1 MKNALLKLTAFII
14 LTAVFKDALAA
25 DTASGSSVLP
35 YETWLKTI
43 QKSLT
48 GPVAFSVSLIG
59 IVSCGATLIF
69 TGGEMGRF
77 MRSIVYLVMVMTL
90 LVGAN
95 TLMSSLFNGATIE
108 LSSELS
114 SEHSSE
120 ISSELDPISNEMS
133 LNDKSRKLNEK
144 TLSDR
149 ATSSIGLDSIELDLS
164 KKTAKVTALAGSSS
178 NLSAKDY
185 ASTNLSSTNQT
196 SANLS
201 STLIDS
207 PKGYKASQYLDS
219 FNDVK
224 HDSVFSSFKFSFH
237 QDEAL
242 MAAC

>member
-95 TLMSSLFNGATIE
+95 TLMSSLINGATIE

-114 SEHSSE
+114 SE
-120 ISSELDPISNEMS
+120 LAPISNEMS
-133 LNDKSRKLNEK
+133 LNDKSHKLNEK

-185 ASTNLSSTNQT
+185 ASTNLSSTNLT

-224 HDSVFSSFKFSFH
+224 HDSVFGSFKFSFH

>member
-1 MKNALLKLTAFII
+1 MRNVLLKLTAFII
-14 LTAVFKDALAA
+14 LISFFKDTLAA

-95 TLMSSLFNGATIE
+95 TLMSSLFNGATFE
-108 LSSELS
+108 PYKAPYKTFQSADLSMS
-114 SEHSSE
+114 S
-120 ISSELDPISNEMS
+120 DKA
-133 LNDKSRKLNEK
+133 DKS
-144 TLSDR
+144 LSDR
-149 ATSSIGLDSIELDLS
+149 QITSNDQLISYEE
-164 KKTAKVTALAGSSS
+164 TFTRA
-178 NLSAKDY
+178 
-185 ASTNLSSTNQT
+185 LSSVNRQVKM
-196 SANLS
+196 SEN
-201 STLIDS
+201 LIDN
-207 PKGYKASQYLDS
+207 PKSGRNSHNTNS

-224 HDSVFSSFKFSFH
+224 TAFEDSFSFSFYKNE
-237 QDEAL
+237 DL
-242 MAAC
+242 KAAC

>member
-1 MKNALLKLTAFII
+1 MKNTLLKLTAFII
-14 LTAVFKDALAA
+14 LTAVFKDVLAA

-108 LSSELS
+108 LTSELA
-114 SEHSSE
+114 
-120 ISSELDPISNEMS
+120 PISNEMS
-133 LNDKSRKLNEK
+133 LSNKSLKLNEK

-149 ATSSIGLDSIELDLS
+149 ATSSKELAHS
-164 KKTAKVTALAGSSS
+164 MKTAKITALADGSLNISTKDSS
-178 NLSAKDY
+178 
-185 ASTNLSSTNQT
+185 STNLVST
-196 SANLS
+196 NLS

-207 PKGYKASQYLDS
+207 PKGYKASQYQDS

-224 HDSVFSSFKFSFH
+224 HDSVLGSFKFSFYK
-237 QDEAL
+237 DETL
-242 MAAC
+242 MVAC

>member
-14 LTAVFKDALAA
+14 LTAVFKDTLAA

-108 LSSELS
+108 VSSELT
-114 SEHSSE
+114 
-120 ISSELDPISNEMS
+120 SELTSERAPISNEMS
-133 LNDKSRKLNEK
+133 LSSKTHKLNEK

-149 ATSSIGLDSIELDLS
+149 ASSSKELDLS
-164 KKTAKVTALAGSSS
+164 KKTAKITALTGNSS
-178 NLSAKDY
+178 NLSSKGSSSANLV
-185 ASTNLSSTNQT
+185 ST
-196 SANLS
+196 NLS

-207 PKGYKASQYLDS
+207 PKGYKASQYQDS

-237 QDEAL
+237 KDEAL
-242 MAAC
+242 MVAC

>member
-1 MKNALLKLTAFII
+1 MKITLLKLAFLIV
-14 LTAVFKDALAA
+14 LTSVFKDALAA

-95 TLMSSLFNGATIE
+95 TLMSSLFNGATV
-108 LSSELS
+108 
-114 SEHSSE
+114 E
-120 ISSELDPISNEMS
+120 IAPISNEIT
-133 LNDKSRKLNEK
+133 LNNNESKSQEKTISDRMTHLNEH
-144 TLSDR
+144 
-149 ATSSIGLDSIELDLS
+149 
-164 KKTAKVTALAGSSS
+164 
-178 NLSAKDY
+178 
-185 ASTNLSSTNQT
+185 NLSSKLQDLTHDNT
-196 SANLS
+196 SLS

-207 PKGYKASQYLDS
+207 PKGNRASHIMDT
-219 FNDVK
+219 FNEVNVNTLE
-224 HDSVFSSFKFSFH
+224 SNFSFSFH
-237 QDEAL
+237 KNKALIEA
-242 MAAC
+242 C

>member
-1 MKNALLKLTAFII
+1 MKITLLKLAFLIV
-14 LTAVFKDALAA
+14 LTSVFKDALAA

-95 TLMSSLFNGATIE
+95 TLMSSLFNGATV
-108 LSSELS
+108 
-114 SEHSSE
+114 E
-120 ISSELDPISNEMS
+120 IAPISNEIS
-133 LNDKSRKLNEK
+133 LNNNESKSQEKTISDRMTHLNEH
-144 TLSDR
+144 
-149 ATSSIGLDSIELDLS
+149 
-164 KKTAKVTALAGSSS
+164 
-178 NLSAKDY
+178 
-185 ASTNLSSTNQT
+185 NLSSKLQALTHDNT
-196 SANLS
+196 SLS

-207 PKGYKASQYLDS
+207 PKGNRASHIMDT
-219 FNDVK
+219 FNEVNI
-224 HDSVFSSFKFSFH
+224 STLESNFSFSFH
-237 QDEAL
+237 KNKALIEA
-242 MAAC
+242 C

>member
-108 LSSELS
+108 LTSELA
-114 SEHSSE
+114 
-120 ISSELDPISNEMS
+120 PISNEMS
-133 LNDKSRKLNEK
+133 LSNKSLKLNEK

-149 ATSSIGLDSIELDLS
+149 ATSSKELALS
-164 KKTAKVTALAGSSS
+164 MKTAKITALADGSLNISTKDSS
-178 NLSAKDY
+178 A
-185 ASTNLSSTNQT
+185 T
-196 SANLS
+196 NLS

-207 PKGYKASQYLDS
+207 PKGYKASQYQDS

-224 HDSVFSSFKFSFH
+224 HDSVLGSFKFSFYK
-237 QDEAL
+237 DETL
-242 MAAC
+242 MVAC

>member
-1 MKNALLKLTAFII
+1 MKITLLKLAFLIV
-14 LTAVFKDALAA
+14 LTSVFKDALAA

-95 TLMSSLFNGATIE
+95 TLMSSLFNGATV
-108 LSSELS
+108 
-114 SEHSSE
+114 E
-120 ISSELDPISNEMS
+120 IAPISNEMA
-133 LNDKSRKLNEK
+133 LNNNKSKSQEKTISDRMTHLNEH
-144 TLSDR
+144 
-149 ATSSIGLDSIELDLS
+149 
-164 KKTAKVTALAGSSS
+164 
-178 NLSAKDY
+178 
-185 ASTNLSSTNQT
+185 NLSSKLQALTHDNT
-196 SANLS
+196 SLS

-207 PKGYKASQYLDS
+207 PKGNRASHIMDT
-219 FNDVK
+219 FNEVNINTLE
-224 HDSVFSSFKFSFH
+224 SNFSFSFH
-237 QDEAL
+237 KNKALIEA
-242 MAAC
+242 C

>member
-108 LSSELS
+108 LSSELA
-114 SEHSSE
+114 
-120 ISSELDPISNEMS
+120 PISNEMS
-133 LNDKSRKLNEK
+133 LNDKSHKLNEK

-185 ASTNLSSTNQT
+185 ASTNLSSTNLT

-224 HDSVFSSFKFSFH
+224 HDSVFGSFKFSFH

>member
-1 MKNALLKLTAFII
+1 MKNSLLKLAFLIV
-14 LTAVFKDALAA
+14 LASVFKDALAA

-95 TLMSSLFNGATIE
+95 TLMSSLFNGATV
-108 LSSELS
+108 
-114 SEHSSE
+114 E
-120 ISSELDPISNEMS
+120 IAPISNEMA
-133 LNDKSRKLNEK
+133 LNEKVSRSHEK

-149 ATSSIGLDSIELDLS
+149 MTRLNSH
-164 KKTAKVTALAGSSS
+164 
-178 NLSAKDY
+178 
-185 ASTNLSSTNQT
+185 NLSSKLQALTHET
-196 SANLS
+196 SSLS

-207 PKGYKASQYLDS
+207 PKGNRASHIMDS
-219 FNDVK
+219 FNDVNINTLE
-224 HDSVFSSFKFSFH
+224 SNFSFSFH
-237 QDEAL
+237 KNKALIEA
-242 MAAC
+242 C

>member
-1 MKNALLKLTAFII
+1 MKNTLLKLAALIV
-14 LTAVFKDALAA
+14 LTSVFKDALAA

-95 TLMSSLFNGATIE
+95 TLMSSLFNGATV
-108 LSSELS
+108 
-114 SEHSSE
+114 E
-120 ISSELDPISNEMS
+120 IAPTSNEMT
-133 LNDKSRKLNEK
+133 LNENK
-144 TLSDR
+144 SKAQEKKLSDR
-149 ATSSIGLDSIELDLS
+149 MTHLNEHNPSSKLHTLTHDN
-164 KKTAKVTALAGSSS
+164 TP
-178 NLSAKDY
+178 
-185 ASTNLSSTNQT
+185 
-196 SANLS
+196 LS

-207 PKGYKASQYLDS
+207 PKGNRASHIMDT
-219 FNDVK
+219 FNDVNINTLE
-224 HDSVFSSFKFSFH
+224 SNFSFSFH
-237 QDEAL
+237 KNKALIEA
-242 MAAC
+242 C

>member
-1 MKNALLKLTAFII
+1 MKNTLLKLAFLIV
-14 LTAVFKDALAA
+14 LTSVFKDALAA

-95 TLMSSLFNGATIE
+95 TLMSSLFNGATVE
-108 LSSELS
+108 LA
-114 SEHSSE
+114 
-120 ISSELDPISNEMS
+120 PISNEMS
-133 LNDKSRKLNEK
+133 LNNNESKSQEK
-144 TLSDR
+144 TISDR
-149 ATSSIGLDSIELDLS
+149 MTHLN
-164 KKTAKVTALAGSSS
+164 KH
-178 NLSAKDY
+178 
-185 ASTNLSSTNQT
+185 NLSSKLQALTHDNT
-196 SANLS
+196 SLS

-207 PKGYKASQYLDS
+207 PKGNRASHIMDT
-219 FNDVK
+219 FNEVNINTLE
-224 HDSVFSSFKFSFH
+224 SNFSFSFH
-237 QDEAL
+237 KNKALIEA
-242 MAAC
+242 C

>member
-1 MKNALLKLTAFII
+1 MKNALLKLTTFII

-108 LSSELS
+108 LTSEL
-114 SEHSSE
+114 E
-120 ISSELDPISNEMS
+120 ITSELAPISNEMS
-133 LNDKSRKLNEK
+133 LSNKSLKLNEK

-149 ATSSIGLDSIELDLS
+149 ATFSKELALS
-164 KKTAKVTALAGSSS
+164 KKTAKITALAGSSS
-178 NLSAKDY
+178 NISTKDY
-185 ASTNLSSTNQT
+185 SSTNLVSTNLSSP
-196 SANLS
+196 
-201 STLIDS
+201 LIDS
-207 PKGYKASQYLDS
+207 PKGYKASQYQDL

-224 HDSVFSSFKFSFH
+224 HDSVFGSFKFSFYK
-237 QDEAL
+237 DETL
-242 MAAC
+242 MVAC

>member
-108 LSSELS
+108 LSSEFA
-114 SEHSSE
+114 
-120 ISSELDPISNEMS
+120 PISNEMS
-133 LNDKSRKLNEK
+133 LNDKSRKFNEK

-149 ATSSIGLDSIELDLS
+149 ATSSIGLDSKELDLS

-178 NLSAKDY
+178 NLSTKDY
-185 ASTNLSSTNQT
+185 ASTNLSSTNLT

-207 PKGYKASQYLDS
+207 PKSYKASQYLDS

-224 HDSVFSSFKFSFH
+224 HDSVFGSFKFSFH

>member
-25 DTASGSSVLP
+25 DTTSGSSVLP

-108 LSSELS
+108 LTSEFELTSELA
-114 SEHSSE
+114 
-120 ISSELDPISNEMS
+120 PISNEMS
-133 LNDKSRKLNEK
+133 LSNKSRTLNEK

-149 ATSSIGLDSIELDLS
+149 GSSSKELALS
-164 KKTAKVTALAGSSS
+164 KKTAKINALAGSSS
-178 NLSAKDY
+178 NLSSKGSS
-185 ASTNLSSTNQT
+185 STNLVST
-196 SANLS
+196 NLS

-207 PKGYKASQYLDS
+207 PKDFKASQYLDL

-224 HDSVFSSFKFSFH
+224 RDSVFSSFKFSFH
-237 QDEAL
+237 KDEAL

>member
-1 MKNALLKLTAFII
+1 MKNTLLKLAFLIV
-14 LTAVFKDALAA
+14 LTSVFKDALAA

-95 TLMSSLFNGATIE
+95 TLMSSLFNGATVE
-108 LSSELS
+108 LA
-114 SEHSSE
+114 
-120 ISSELDPISNEMS
+120 PISNEIALQEKES
-133 LNDKSRKLNEK
+133 KAQEK

-149 ATSSIGLDSIELDLS
+149 MTHLNEHNPSSKLQSL
-164 KKTAKVTALAGSSS
+164 TH
-178 NLSAKDY
+178 
-185 ASTNLSSTNQT
+185 STTP
-196 SANLS
+196 LS

-207 PKGYKASQYLDS
+207 PKGSRASHIIDT
-219 FNDVK
+219 FNDVNINALE
-224 HDSVFSSFKFSFH
+224 SNFSFSFH
-237 QDEAL
+237 KNKALIEA
-242 MAAC
+242 C

>member
-95 TLMSSLFNGATIE
+95 TLMSSLFNGATFE
-108 LSSELS
+108 LTSELA
-114 SEHSSE
+114 
-120 ISSELDPISNEMS
+120 PISNEMS
-133 LNDKSRKLNEK
+133 LSNKSLKLNEK

-149 ATSSIGLDSIELDLS
+149 ATSSKELALS
-164 KKTAKVTALAGSSS
+164 KKTAKITALADSYSNISTKDSS
-178 NLSAKDY
+178 
-185 ASTNLSSTNQT
+185 STNLVST
-196 SANLS
+196 NLS

-207 PKGYKASQYLDS
+207 PKGYKASQYQDS

-224 HDSVFSSFKFSFH
+224 HDSVFGSFKFSFYK
-237 QDEAL
+237 DETL
-242 MAAC
+242 MVAC